1 MARHEEEYEYEQ
13 DDHYEG
19 EHEEGEYEGEYEEEY
34 EVVEEHENTLGVGKR
49 RAVIIGINYF
59 ETDGELGGCINDAN
73 FFLEYLQEYEGF
85 NEDTVWLLTDDQQ
98 EGEYVPTKENIM
110 NALDWLVEDCQPGDS
125 LVLFYA
131 GHGASVEDDNGDE
144 SDGKDEAL
152 CPVDYEENGMIPDDF
167 LNEHIVKKLPV
178 GCRLTAIFD
187 CCHSGSIM
195 DLPYKYSAKGS
206 SGGITRHFKGQ
217 SNIIDGLT
225 SAVKNLAIGAL
236 TGKKKAKKSQSAAL
250 KAGVADIVMISGCKD
265 HQTSADAHIEGES
278 RGAMTW
284 GLLKALRESETHSI
298 SLIKLLTEIR
308 GHLAGGFEQLPELS
322 TAYEIDPKTYEFSV
336 I

>member
-1 MARHEEEYEYEQ
+1 MARRDEEYEYEEDQ
-13 DDHYEG
+13 QYDEG
-19 EHEEGEYEGEYEEEY
+19 EYAEEEYAEEGEEN
-34 EVVEEHENTLGVGKR
+34 VEEHENTLGVGKR

-59 ETDGELGGCINDAN
+59 NSEGELGGCINDAN

-85 NEDTVWLLTDDQQ
+85 NEDTVWVLTDDQE
-98 EGEYVPTKENIM
+98 EGESVPTKENIM
-110 NALDWLVEDCQPGDS
+110 NALDWLVQDCQPGDS

-131 GHGASVEDDNGDE
+131 GHGASIEDENGDE

-167 LNEHIVKKLPV
+167 LNDHIVKSLPV

-217 SNIIDGLT
+217 ANIIDGLAN
-225 SAVKNLAIGAL
+225 AVKNLAIGSL
-236 TGKKKAKKSQSAAL
+236 TGKKKVKKSQSEAM

-265 HQTSADAHIEGES
+265 HQESADAHIEGES

-284 GLLKALRESETHSI
+284 GLLKALRESESHSI

-308 GHLAGGFEQLPELS
+308 GHLAGGYEQLPELS